1 MLAAAQTHPVR
12 IGVVVSAQD
21 LHAPGKYIYL
31 CNRRVACCIA
41 YKLSVERKV
50 IVMLVLI
57 LGVLSSIMLL
67 IVVIMSGKYWEQVHH
82 SESLQRSVDIYT
94 ARSARDWSNI
104 MQLLE
109 KNKNAVELWE
119 FARND
124 AEGQRRNVEVYK
136 ALYREAV
143 KDAAELR
150 DEKNAL
156 REQFANKTQEC
167 VLIARELESYIA
179 KFEGD
184 M

>member
-1 MLAAAQTHPVR
+1 
-12 IGVVVSAQD
+12 
-21 LHAPGKYIYL
+21 
-31 CNRRVACCIA
+31 
-41 YKLSVERKV
+41 
-50 IVMLVLI
+50 MLVLI

-67 IVVIMSGKYWEQVHH
+67 VVVIMSGKYWEQVHH

-104 MQLLE
+104 RKLLAD
-109 KNKNAVELWE
+109 NKRALELWE
-119 FARND
+119 FTKND
-124 AEGQRRNVEVYK
+124 AESQRRNVEVYK

-150 DEKNAL
+150 DEKKVL
-156 REQFANKTQEC
+156 REQLANKTQEC

>member
-1 MLAAAQTHPVR
+1 
-12 IGVVVSAQD
+12 
-21 LHAPGKYIYL
+21 
-31 CNRRVACCIA
+31 
-41 YKLSVERKV
+41 
-50 IVMLVLI
+50 MLVLI
-57 LGVLSSIMLL
+57 LGVLCSIMLL
-67 IVVIMSGKYWEQVHH
+67 VTVIVSGKYWEQVHH

-109 KNKNAVELWE
+109 KNKKALELWE
-119 FARND
+119 FTKND
-124 AEGQRRNVEVYK
+124 AESQRRNVEVYK

-150 DEKNAL
+150 DEKKTL
-156 REQFANKTQEC
+156 RENLANKTQEC

>member
-41 YKLSVERKV
+41 YKVSVERKV
-50 IVMLVLI
+50 RVMLVLI
-57 LGVLSSIMLL
+57 LGVLCSVMLL
-67 IVVIMSGKYWEQVHH
+67 VTVIVSGKYWEQVHH

-94 ARSARDWSNI
+94 ARSAKDWKNI
-104 MQLLE
+104 LKLLAD
-109 KNKNAVELWE
+109 NKHANELWD

-150 DEKNAL
+150 DEKKTL
-156 REQFANKTQEC
+156 RENLANKTQEC